1 MDLTERAEIRKET
14 FYKLTNSRDVPGV
27 PANAHRNFAQT
38 TSGSWSKPRTNFNGG
53 INNCSELGKVLT
65 DGMEVGDTVRTRI
78 VLKYDNIIPAEGKT
92 AKCWWQGAGN
102 VTVWGSGAFPNT
114 GGEKALKGS
123 GEFVFEG
130 TDTIHPNHLK
140 NDYWSCSLRFDY
152 ITSGSVQW
160 KEEKVEIGKN
170 FTPYTPAPEQLG
182 WSKIAPVPTPD
193 QRYLWKFEYIYY
205 SDDSVEITPPVN
217 LSIAGGTVSH
227 RETFYKLTNSA
238 DRPDRPTGTR
248 NLLLY
253 SGDPYAHRNEGYY
266 SPFMASAATES
277 VNGSVAYK
285 TGPNEWARLGID
297 LGKQLVERRLVKAGD
312 KLTYSVLA
320 KTDQDT
326 PIKITLFVRYKGSGS
341 AEYVNGK
348 PHEVTLNKNWQKI
361 SIPFTVT
368 EKMVAETTRINY
380 FAFEQMAVSESGKY
394 VYYACNK
401 IERGDTATPYN
412 RAPEDYGWT
421 IVPLVPTP
429 DQRYLWKFEYI
440 YYSDGNFEVTEPVNI
455 SIAGEYGKN
464 SYIHTAYANITKL
477 CNENQNFT
485 VKASTVVRYGY
496 GDKWVYKT
504 FEAGTYAG
512 NSATFGKDPYQG
524 KAKQCDAITDFSLT
538 DSTGRNWLGT
548 YSDNS
553 VNAVAHPS
561 FFTWQLTKGQ
571 TGATGPQGIPGPPGE
586 QGADGRTQY
595 THIAYADDATGSG
608 FSQSSQGKTYIGM
621 YQDFNPTNSSDPT
634 KYRWS
639 KWKGD
644 QGLPGKPGA
653 DGKTSYFHMA
663 YADSA
668 DGRIGFSFKE
678 SGQQYQGYY
687 TDFVQAN
694 STDPTKYTWMDRRA
708 GVEFGGVNLLRNSKS
723 FTGSNIT
730 GSGTLLSETYQ
741 GCAVRYFKNTNEN
754 SAGQE
759 VVQFEN
765 CVYPK
770 LGGEYVASFW
780 AKGSGEL
787 SIFFHGGQKYL
798 LDDLTISSW
807 GESTTRYDGCVVL
820 TLTEDWERYWI
831 KYKLKTA
838 PASATS
844 VGKHLLFRHNN
855 SSTEDEIYLAG
866 VQLENGNVPTP
877 YTRNP
882 EDVQSDIDSKA
893 DQTLTQEQLNALAE
907 KNRNMEAEMAAKASL
922 AEVERWKQAYDEY
935 VAQNDADKTSAEQK
949 LITLTSRVAEW
960 VKDWEDKKV
969 QWSFLDTNM
978 DFGEEGL
985 RLGKKGSPTSILI
998 SNDRIGFYS
1007 GGSEVASMSNGTLTI
1022 DNGIFAKS
1030 LQIGHYRE
1038 EVYEGDK
1045 NINVIRWVD

>member
-1 MDLTERAEIRKET
+1 MNLTERAE
-14 FYKLTNSRDVPGV
+14 
-27 PANAHRNFAQT
+27 
-38 TSGSWSKPRTNFNGG
+38 
-53 INNCSELGKVLT
+53 
-65 DGMEVGDTVRTRI
+65 TR
-78 VLKYDNIIPAEGKT
+78 
-92 AKCWWQGAGN
+92 
-102 VTVWGSGAFPNT
+102 
-114 GGEKALKGS
+114 
-123 GEFVFEG
+123 
-130 TDTIHPNHLK
+130 
-140 NDYWSCSLRFDY
+140 
-152 ITSGSVQW
+152 
-160 KEEKVEIGKN
+160 
-170 FTPYTPAPEQLG
+170 
-182 WSKIAPVPTPD
+182 
-193 QRYLWKFEYIYY
+193 
-205 SDDSVEITPPVN
+205 
-217 LSIAGGTVSH
+217 

-248 NLLLY
+248 NLLIY

-285 TGPNEWARLGID
+285 TGPNAWARLGID

-326 PIKITLFVRYKGSGS
+326 PIKITLFVRYKGSSS
-341 AEYVNGK
+341 AEHVDGK

-380 FAFEQMAVSESGKY
+380 FAFEQMVASESGKY

-421 IVPLVPTP
+421 IVPLVPTAS
-429 DQRYLWKFEYI
+429 QRYLWKFEYI

-455 SIAGEYGKN
+455 SIAGEDGKN

-477 CNENQNFT
+477 CDENQNFT
-485 VKASTVVRYGY
+485 IKTSSIVRYGY

-504 FEAGTYAG
+504 FEAGTYIG
-512 NSATFGKDPYQG
+512 NNTTFGKDPYQG
-524 KAKQCDAITDFSLT
+524 KVKRCDLVSDFSLT

-553 VNAVAHPS
+553 VNAVSHPS
-561 FFTWQLTKGQ
+561 YFTWQLTKGQ
-571 TGATGPQGIPGPPGE
+571 TGATGPQGIQGLQGPKGDQGIQGPK
-586 QGADGRTQY
+586 GADGKTQY
-595 THIAYADDATGSG
+595 THIAYADNATGGG
-608 FSQSSQGKTYIGM
+608 FSQTDHSKAYIGM
-621 YQDFNPTNSSDPT
+621 YVDFNATDSTDPT

-639 KWKGD
+639 KWHGDKGATGA
-644 QGLPGKPGA
+644 QGIQGPKGA
-653 DGKTSYFHMA
+653 DGRTPYLHIA
-663 YADSA
+663 YANSA
-668 DGRIGFSFKE
+668 DGRTDFSTSN
-678 SGQQYQGYY
+678 SGNKRYLGTY
-687 TDFVQAN
+687 TDYTQAD
-694 STDPTKYTWMDRRA
+694 STDPSKYKWVDMV
-708 GVEFGGVNLLRNSKS
+708 GSVEVGGVNLYALSKNSPLASNNIGDLKQDLKTGKIS
-723 FTGSNIT
+723 FTVT
-730 GSGTLLSETYQ
+730 GRDPYFGAQANKDEAIGTNRGVKIPVKTGQ
-741 GCAVRYFKNTNEN
+741 DIAVKLTNPLFTKN
-754 SAGQE
+754 
-759 VVQFEN
+759 
-765 CVYPK
+765 
-770 LGGEYVASFW
+770 YVSFW
-780 AKGSGEL
+780 NAEGKA
-787 SIFFHGGQKYL
+787 IKNFQGGFQSNEFIVK
-798 LDDLTISSW
+798 
-807 GESTTRYDGCVVL
+807 
-820 TLTEDWERYWI
+820 
-831 KYKLKTA
+831 
-838 PASATS
+838 AS
-844 VGKHLLFRHNN
+844 
-855 SSTEDEIYLAG
+855 DLAG
-866 VQLENGNVPTP
+866 VSYVTFRFGIKEETQKVGSVHTTKVKVEYGNVYTDWTP
-877 YTRNP
+877 AL

-893 DQTLTQEQLNALAE
+893 DQTLTQEQLNALSE